1 MEKINFDQKLEEII
15 LENQEKGFIPTLL
28 LHSCCA
34 PCSSYILENLSKYFK
49 ITIFYYNPNISPLEE
64 YLKRK
69 EEQKRLIREMKCLF
83 PVSII
88 DCDYDNS
95 LYEEKIKGLENE
107 PERGGRCSV
116 CFRLRLEKTALKAK
130 KLGFD
135 YFGTTLTV
143 SPYKNANLL
152 NEIGKELENT
162 YQVSFL
168 VSDFKKKNG
177 YKRSIELSKE
187 YHLYRQNYCGC
198 KYSKLERERLLL
210 EKKN

>member
-1 MEKINFDQKLEEII
+1 
-15 LENQEKGFIPTLL
+15 
-28 LHSCCA
+28 
-34 PCSSYILENLSKYFK
+34 
-49 ITIFYYNPNISPLEE
+49 
-64 YLKRK
+64 
-69 EEQKRLIREMKCLF
+69 MKCLF

-130 KLGFD
+130 ELGFD

-177 YKRSIELSKE
+177 YKRSIELSRE

-198 KYSKLERERLLL
+198 KYSKLEREGLLL